1 LKKEENYF
9 NNDKF
14 LEESMAAS
22 AVGQKVNVEGNEL
35 YYEYIKNCTDNLTI
49 VFESGYGWDLNN
61 WNPIKNDVSKF
72 ANVFLYDR
80 DGIGRSEKSSK
91 PKHSMQINNN
101 LRNLLKKA
109 EVNPPYLLVGHS
121 FGGVNV
127 RLFASKYPDE
137 VAGVILL
144 DSVHEEQNKKMV
156 PLFTEKVQEDYFG
169 QFTVEATLKEFE
181 ECLEQVSGVKL
192 RDIPL
197 LVITGGTQSYHTN
210 QSMAQ
215 WMMFQ
220 DELANLST
228 TSNHLIIKEA
238 GHAVH
243 IDEPQAVINAI
254 KELKSKL

>member
-1 LKKEENYF
+1 
-9 NNDKF
+9 
-14 LEESMAAS
+14 MTGS
-22 AVGQKVNVEGNEL
+22 AVGQKVNLEGIEL
-35 YYEYIKNCTDNLTI
+35 YYEYIKSCTDHLTI

-61 WNPIKNDVSKF
+61 WNSIKSDVSMF

-80 DGIGRSEKSSK
+80 DGIGRSKTSIK
-91 PKHSMQINNN
+91 PKHSMQIINN
-101 LRNLLKKA
+101 LRSLLKKA
-109 EVNPPYLLVGHS
+109 EVKPPYLLVGHS

-127 RLFASKYPDE
+127 RLFADKYPED

-156 PLFTEKVQEDYFG
+156 PLFTEKVQEDYLG

-181 ECLEQVSGVKL
+181 ESLEQVRGIKL

-197 LVITGGTQSYHTN
+197 LVITGGTQSHHTN

-220 DELANLST
+220 EELANLST
-228 TSNHLIIKEA
+228 TSNHLVIKEA
-238 GHAVH
+238 GHAAH
-243 IDEPQAVINAI
+243 IDDPQLVINAI
-254 KELKSKL
+254 KEMKSKL

>member
-1 LKKEENYF
+1 MK
-9 NNDKF
+9 
-14 LEESMAAS
+14 
-22 AVGQKVNVEGNEL
+22 L

-49 VFESGYGWDLNN
+49 VFDSGYGWDLNN
-61 WNPIKNDVSKF
+61 WDTIKSEVSKF

-91 PKHSMQINNN
+91 PKHSMQIINN
-101 LRNLLKKA
+101 LRCLLEKA
-109 EVNPPYLLVGHS
+109 EVKPPYLLVGHS

-127 RLFASKYPDE
+127 RLFTNKYPKE

-156 PLFTEKVQEDYFG
+156 PLFTEKVQEDYLG
-169 QFTVEATLKEFE
+169 QFAAEATLSEFE
-181 ECLEQVSGVKL
+181 ESLEQVRGTKL
-192 RDIPL
+192 GEIPL
-197 LVITGGTQSYHTN
+197 LVITGGTQSHHTN

-220 DELANLST
+220 KELANLST
-228 TSNHLIIKEA
+228 TSNHLVIKEA

-243 IDEPQAVINAI
+243 IDEPQLVINAI
-254 KELKSKL
+254 KEMKSKL